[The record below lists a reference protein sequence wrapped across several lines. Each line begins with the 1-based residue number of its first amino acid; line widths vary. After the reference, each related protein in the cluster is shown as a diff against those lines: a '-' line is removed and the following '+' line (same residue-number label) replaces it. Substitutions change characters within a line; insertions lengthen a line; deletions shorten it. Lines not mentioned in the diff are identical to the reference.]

1 MAPVKKVKA
10 AQFKAQLFLNYS
22 VLYNLIYLSCL
33 EISEGSFFKHF
44 PKTGGD
50 SGADL
55 LRPQRKSFVS
65 GCQMRTN
72 NSESNLEKQAE
83 VVGGGKQERNRDRN
97 SGGENGKDRYQIIF
111 IINCFTLLP

>member
-1 MAPVKKVKA
+1 M
-10 AQFKAQLFLNYS
+10 
-22 VLYNLIYLSCL
+22 
-33 EISEGSFFKHF
+33 SEGSFFKHY

-65 GCQMRTN
+65 GCQMRTI

-83 VVGGGKQERNRDRN
+83 GGGGASQERNRDRN
-97 SGGENGKDRYQIIF
+97 SGGENNKDRCCNIILRNNKLVLNF
-111 IINCFTLLP
+111 GIV